1 MEIERRRPQDRKP
14 GILKPG
20 KTFIGKLWRGA
31 ARGLVDGIPGV
42 GVAVTAIEQAA
53 KGQTVAPTA
62 RVISSGVSITVMIW
76 LALERLY
83 GHASFEDVMQ
93 VIALILF

>member
-1 MEIERRRPQDRKP
+1 MEIERNRRNDSRP

-31 ARGLVDGIPGV
+31 ARGLIDGIPGV
-42 GVAVTAIEQAA
+42 GVAVSAIESAT

-83 GHASFEDVMQ
+83 GHATFEDVVQ
-93 VIALILF
+93 VISIILF